1 MVQRRPSH
9 AQENPV
15 TAIDIALEPDA
26 TMVRQAEADNARL
39 LKAYPEGFAL
49 DATHHAHITMLQQ
62 FVRPAELEKV
72 YSAANAVLA
81 KEGVASRRLKAIKYY
96 YIPSP
101 PLGIAGI
108 VVEFDGRFAPAAIRT
123 AGRCCAFH
131 REDGDT
137 CRVRQH
143 RSWARHQTRTYRL
156 RSQFHHGCSRQKIQS
171 ARHNWCRSR
180 DLSQRDARG
189 TVRGVHA
196 FTGERGCLSTR
207 QLWRRPQGAP
217 SIVAD
222 ALSAL
227 PAYAVPKRA
236 PVNGERQLFGFL
248 DDRGQRCR
256 CADSPAGHA
265 GHPDDLWL
273 PVPMIVM
280 DIAKLQAFFEPI
292 ETKTAEPRNG
302 SWPM

>member
-62 FVRPAELEKV
+62 FVGTPELEKV

-108 VVEFDGRFAPAAIRT
+108 VVEFDRRFAPAAIRT

-137 CRVRQH
+137 CRLRQH
-143 RSWARHQTRTYRL
+143 RRWARHPTRTYRL
-156 RSQFHHGCSRQKIQS
+156 RSQFHHGCSRQKVQS
-171 ARHNWCRSR
+171 ARHNCVAPETYLNEMLAE
-180 DLSQRDARG
+180 LSLVGAAVYQLGSFGAARK
-189 TVRGVHA
+189 
-196 FTGERGCLSTR
+196 EL
-207 QLWRRPQGAP
+207 Q
-217 SIVAD
+217 
-222 ALSAL
+222 ALSL
-227 PAYAVPKRA
+227 TP
-236 PVNGERQLFGFL
+236 
-248 DDRGQRCR
+248 
-256 CADSPAGHA
+256 
-265 GHPDDLWL
+265 
-273 PVPMIVM
+273 
-280 DIAKLQAFFEPI
+280 
-292 ETKTAEPRNG
+292 
-302 SWPM
+302 